1 MDRRKIIVS
10 PTINAP
16 APFVGFG
23 GYCGWPRV
31 CRLQNGDLYVAFS
44 AGYWHAS
51 WVNPRPDLPDE
62 YRQYM
67 ARAMDGGADWQA
79 PTGGHIMWTL
89 SDDDGATWTP
99 PRDLADRPG

>member
-10 PTINAP
+10 PTINTP

-31 CRLQNGDLYVAFS
+31 CRLHNGDLYVAFS

-51 WVNPRPDLPDE
+51 
-62 YRQYM
+62 
-67 ARAMDGGADWQA
+67 
-79 PTGGHIMWTL
+79 
-89 SDDDGATWTP
+89 
-99 PRDLADRPG
+99 

>member
-10 PTINAP
+10 PTINTP

-51 WVNPRPDLPDE
+51 
-62 YRQYM
+62 
-67 ARAMDGGADWQA
+67 
-79 PTGGHIMWTL
+79 
-89 SDDDGATWTP
+89 
-99 PRDLADRPG
+99 